1 MLSPK
6 AIVTRK
12 KDSMIVLACVN
23 KYFLNIWARID
34 RMMIFLDIVEIRY
47 NFYIQRKNFVYYIR
61 KLQIWLPEKK
71 LKKNVDFARK
81 RSYLLWQLFDWS
93 RKFFILASNN
103 HKSCNFLIAV
113 LIAAS
118 FIIWYVVKI
127 IWL

>member
-12 KDSMIVLACVN
+12 KDSMIVLARVN

-81 RSYLLWQLFDWS
+81 RSYLLRQLFD
-93 RKFFILASNN
+93 
-103 HKSCNFLIAV
+103 
-113 LIAAS
+113 
-118 FIIWYVVKI
+118 
-127 IWL
+127 